1 MELDLGMHR
10 VMHLVFFGKTGVTH
24 GHMARKLIDDGRSL
38 HQIENT
44 FNILHQPTQCLR
56 CWGFHVQK
64 RRGNSAYELVNASI
78 VIKNGEKMIMF
89 LADKE

>member
-38 HQIENT
+38 Q
-44 FNILHQPTQCLR
+44 
-56 CWGFHVQK
+56 
-64 RRGNSAYELVNASI
+64 
-78 VIKNGEKMIMF
+78 
-89 LADKE
+89 